1 MEEHCSWLRRGSRE
15 EERGE
20 ERRGGAASFSSAR
33 VEDEGK
39 RSDTL
44 RRETR
49 AGVRR
54 KKGKWIER
62 KRGRRR
68 VGLTRK
74 QDTRGSHTSRGAQK
88 GPHDAGAALR
98 IGAFIG
104 LLRPFLGP
112 SSKDVRRCPWLGG
125 NERHLKPRTQRSRC
139 LFGTWT
145 SSRLAPSSSLSLLW
159 DSTTGRKIHR
169 AGFTCWEGNKEIWRR
184 INFTHPSRILFNR
197 HCSHYLW

>member
-62 KRGRRR
+62 EG
-68 VGLTRK
+68 
-74 QDTRGSHTSRGAQK
+74 GSEVE
-88 GPHDAGAALR
+88 DEL
-98 IGAFIG
+98 
-104 LLRPFLGP
+104 
-112 SSKDVRRCPWLGG
+112 D
-125 NERHLKPRTQRSRC
+125 
-139 LFGTWT
+139 
-145 SSRLAPSSSLSLLW
+145 
-159 DSTTGRKIHR
+159 
-169 AGFTCWEGNKEIWRR
+169 
-184 INFTHPSRILFNR
+184 
-197 HCSHYLW
+197 